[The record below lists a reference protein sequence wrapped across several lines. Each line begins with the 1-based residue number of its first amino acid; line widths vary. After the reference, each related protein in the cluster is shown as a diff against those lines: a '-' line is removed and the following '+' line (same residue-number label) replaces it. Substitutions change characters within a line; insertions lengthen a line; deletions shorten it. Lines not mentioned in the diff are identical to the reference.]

1 MRTLNLIYR
10 SEQELQA
17 YLSEHRLSSGRGI
30 IQLFSGRSSEETLRV
45 QRILKAS
52 LPDFVLIGTSTA
64 GEIYRGTC
72 VSDAIVIDII
82 IFETEIEVIP
92 FYLDLTTG
100 IDTSHALPRTLPP
113 KVMICLA
120 NALQDSAEPLLS
132 SLNQQYPDCLITGG
146 YAADNN
152 VFHSTFTL
160 LEDK

>member
-10 SEQELQA
+10 SEWELQA
-17 YLSEHRLSSGRGI
+17 YLSEHGLSSGRGI
-30 IQLFSGRSSEETLRV
+30 VQLFSGRSPEETLHV

-52 LPDFVLIGTSTA
+52 LPHFVLIGTSTA

-82 IFETEIEVIP
+82 MFEAEIEVIP
-92 FYLDLTTG
+92 FYSALTTG
-100 IDTSHALPRTLPP
+100 IDTIHILPPGLHP
-113 KVMICLA
+113 KVMICFA

-132 SLNQQYPDCLITGG
+132 SLNQQYQDCLVTGG

-152 VFHSTFTL
+152 VFHSSTL
-160 LEDK
+160 R